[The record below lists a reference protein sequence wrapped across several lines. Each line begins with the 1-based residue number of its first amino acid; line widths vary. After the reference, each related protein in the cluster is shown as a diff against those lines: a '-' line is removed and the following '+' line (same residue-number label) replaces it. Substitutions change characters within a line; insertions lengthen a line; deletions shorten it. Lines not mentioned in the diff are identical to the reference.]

1 MKDDQAR
8 QANNKSC
15 DLARVSRCLHKR
27 SIRLSGLTAK
37 KLSYECTFLSS
48 DLLLFFSLFFFF
60 FLIKEESMQ
69 GRVSSWAHEW
79 GDTGWSLSHRL
90 NAQQVGDTQSRLV
103 GLISGAVCFSTS
115 PLFPHPPPAF
125 DRWWC
130 LTHWTIS
137 FYNWSVIQKNK
148 TKQNI
153 TKQCGTVSD

>member
-27 SIRLSGLTAK
+27 SIWLSGLTAK

-48 DLLLFFSLFFFF
+48 DLLLFLLLFSSFF
-60 FLIKEESMQ
+60 FLMKEESMQ
-69 GRVSSWAHEW
+69 GRVSSLAHEW

-115 PLFPHPPPAF
+115 PLFPHPPPAS

-130 LTHWTIS
+130 LTHWTVS
-137 FYNWSVIQKNK
+137 FLQLKCYPK
-148 TKQNI
+148 KQNKA
-153 TKQCGTVSD
+153 KQCGTVSD